1 MMNEKITN
9 GKGLILTSILVGGA
23 VGAGL
28 GLLLAP
34 KSGKALKKDLKR
46 IAADTRDRVSDALEK
61 GEDLYEESR
70 AAVAKAVDSG
80 RKVYAEG
87 KEKFEELT
95 RKEERSI
102 LVPVLAGGIIGAG
115 IALLLAPKTGKE
127 VRRDLKAFAE
137 NSLDQAGVAVD
148 KGKVLYDE
156 GINAIMD
163 TVEKGKT
170 AYIEGKEKLRHAA

>member
-1 MMNEKITN
+1 
-9 GKGLILTSILVGGA
+9 VGGA

-34 KSGKALKKDLKR
+34 KSGKELKKDLKR
-46 IAADTRDRVSDALEK
+46 FAADTKDRVSDALEK
-61 GEDLYEESR
+61 GEDLYEDGR
-70 AAVAKAVDSG
+70 AAVNKAVDSG
-80 RKVYAEG
+80 RRVYAEG

-95 RKEERSI
+95 GKKERSI

-127 VRRDLKAFAE
+127 VRRDLKDFAGKTM
-137 NSLDQAGVAVD
+137 DQASVAVD

-156 GINAIMD
+156 GVNAIMD
-163 TVEKGKT
+163 TVEKGKNVF
-170 AYIEGKEKLRHAA
+170 IEGKEKLRQVA

>member
-1 MMNEKITN
+1 MSEKFTN

-61 GEDLYEESR
+61 GEDLYEEGR
-70 AAVAKAVDSG
+70 EAVAKAVDSG

-102 LVPVLAGGIIGAG
+102 LVPILASGIIGAG

-127 VRRDLKAFAE
+127 VRRDLKKFAGKT
-137 NSLDQAGVAVD
+137 LDQAAVAVD
-148 KGKVLYDE
+148 KGKDLYDE

-163 TVEKGKT
+163 TVEKGKNV
-170 AYIEGKEKLRHAA
+170 YIEGKEKLRHAA

>member
-9 GKGLILTSILVGGA
+9 GKSLILTSILVGGA

-28 GLLLAP
+28 GILLAP
-34 KSGKALKKDLKR
+34 KSGKAIQKDLKR
-46 IAADTRDRVSDALEK
+46 FAANTRDRVSDALEA
-61 GEDLYEESR
+61 GGDLYEESR

-80 RKVYAEG
+80 RKAYAEG
-87 KEKFEELT
+87 KDKFAELT
-95 RKEERSI
+95 GKEERSI